1 VNTEKAT
8 GHKVVWGKFRNKRQ
22 GSIKKTSIYVTY
34 SYYQAI
40 FIKVLLGMV
49 SFRVV
54 KREMEDA
61 FSMAIWQIGNM
72 VFRIDSHAF
81 RYERIEIRHWQ
92 ASLQHGHMA
101 DREHGYSN

>member
-1 VNTEKAT
+1 MKKPLDIKWYGETFAT
-8 GHKVVWGKFRNKRQ
+8 NGKVQ
-22 GSIKKTSIYVTY
+22 IKKHLYVTC

-49 SFRVV
+49 SFHVV

-61 FSMAIWQIGNM
+61 VNIVIWQIGNM

-81 RYERIEIRHWQ
+81 HYKRKKIRYWQ
-92 ASLQHGHMA
+92 ASFQHGHMA
-101 DREHGYSN
+101 DREYGYSN